1 MKERLRFSVLNA
13 GFHPVLVQQNDAVLH
28 DVVDEAEIVFS
39 GVKPWVFRKT
49 ISQR

>member
-13 GFHPVLVQQNDAVLH
+13 GFHPVLVQQKDVVLH
-28 DVVDEAEIVFS
+28 DVVDEAEIVFL
-39 GVKPWVFRKT
+39 GVKPWVFLKT